1 MRQQAILVSAITLLG
16 VAAGAVAG
24 QFWHLPLVPS
34 VAVGIAALGVVIGVG
49 LVRLRRGRGS
59 GEDEAAKLLA
69 RAAEHG
75 QRQEEF
81 WRAFTQELRGRLAN
95 IRAAAETMETFP
107 QLESVPR
114 RQLQE
119 TILEESKALSES
131 LEAASRQIAEAR
143 ERSWQ
148 LERITGR
155 DLALRI
161 ASHLEDDLGVLCSTD
176 LIDAPMWV
184 RAESRALVDALGD
197 FIAQLKEEF
206 GVGNVRLRLREE
218 DGFATLDLIWG
229 FNGVD
234 VEALYAWQNVVM
246 TPQEGESAPR
256 LKVVARMHG
265 GESWFNLDRNAA
277 NAYLRILVPVTGAT
291 ASAQ

>member
-1 MRQQAILVSAITLLG
+1 VKHQAILVSAITVLG
-16 VAAGAVAG
+16 AAAGAAAG
-24 QFWHLPLVPS
+24 QLWHLPLIPL
-34 VAVGIAALGVVIGVG
+34 AVLGIAALGVVTGVG
-49 LVRLRRGRGS
+49 WMRLKGGGGS
-59 GEDEAAKLLA
+59 GDDEATTLLA
-69 RAAEHG
+69 RAAKHG
-75 QRQEEF
+75 QRQEEL

-107 QLESVPR
+107 HLESVPR

-119 TILEESKALSES
+119 TIVEESKALSES
-131 LEAASRQIAEAR
+131 LEAASKQIEEAR
-143 ERSWQ
+143 ESSWQ

-161 ASHLEDDLGVLCSTD
+161 ASHLEDELGVRCSTD

-184 RAESRALVDALGD
+184 RAESRALVEALGD
-197 FIAQLKEEF
+197 FITQLKEEF
-206 GVGNVRLRLREE
+206 GIGIVRLRLREE

-234 VEALYAWQNVVM
+234 VEALYAWQDVVM
-246 TPQEGESAPR
+246 TPQEGEPAPR

-277 NAYLRILVPVTGAT
+277 NAYLRILVPVTYTAT
-291 ASAQ
+291 S